1 MLKDIKARRMRYKS
15 FTSLQTPAES
25 ECGLSSITETYQK
38 IIQVIMIMMML
49 IIMMIMM
56 MIMMIIQDE
65 LISNHSPRH
74 TDSACGFSHSECK
87 ETDTNDK
94 EKIKDAAALPPQVTV
109 NMASDDEDD
118 PDDDDS
124 ESECIILEIPRSR
137 RSSFHGEALNINL
150 TPMSGCTDSR
160 RASQLLDL
168 DIPVDT

>member
-1 MLKDIKARRMRYKS
+1 MMFGLGFGVTGGYLCLSRQKMLKDIKARRMRYKS
-15 FTSLQTPAES
+15 FTSIQTPAES

-38 IIQVIMIMMML
+38 IIQ
-49 IIMMIMM
+49 
-56 MIMMIIQDE
+56 DE

-74 TDSACGFSHSECK
+74 NDSACCFSHSECK
-87 ETDTNDK
+87 ETETNDR
-94 EKIKDAAALPPQVTV
+94 ERMKDAALPPQVTV
-109 NMASDDEDD
+109 ETASDDEDD

-150 TPMSGCTDSR
+150 TPMSGSTDSR
-160 RASQLLDL
+160 RASQLQDL